1 MANPKGFILYRIWYG
16 ENIAYLGRTK
26 QPLQA
31 RIRGH
36 LLKKP
41 MHRAI
46 DIHNVT
52 TIEYAE
58 FQTEADMFLY
68 EIYFINL
75 WKPPLNVDDKA
86 HDSLTFALPE
96 VEWKLF
102 ETPLWDKWKKEIEEK
117 DISYQNKRKSVLE
130 AFKKK
135 NEMYKKW
142 QGGEISEEQYCNFLE
157 NYFLAEEDHKL

>member
-1 MANPKGFILYRIWYG
+1 MASPKGFILYRIWYG
-16 ENIAYLGRTK
+16 DHLAYLGRTK

-36 LLKKP
+36 MFNKP

-52 TIEYAE
+52 KIEYAML
-58 FQTEADMFLY
+58 QTEADMNLY

-86 HDSLTFALPE
+86 RDGLTIMLPE
-96 VEWKLF
+96 LQWTEFIPSRWDDWKTQLRTEDMCQWYKRRNDEILADLF
-102 ETPLWDKWKKEIEEK
+102 
-117 DISYQNKRKSVLE
+117 
-130 AFKKK
+130 
-135 NEMYKKW
+135 
-142 QGGEISEEQYCNFLE
+142 
-157 NYFLAEEDHKL
+157 

>member
-1 MANPKGFILYRIWYG
+1 MASPKGYILYRIWYG
-16 ENIAYLGRTK
+16 NHLAYLGRTK

-36 LLKKP
+36 MFAAP

-52 TIEYAE
+52 LIEYTE
-58 FQTEADMFLY
+58 LPTEADMNLY

-86 HDSLTFALPE
+86 RDDLTLTLPDL
-96 VEWKLF
+96 EWKEF
-102 ETPLWDKWKKEIEEK
+102 VPARWEEWKKELRSE
-117 DISYQNKRKSVLE
+117 DMDNRNKSRN
-130 AFKKK
+130 KKIM
-135 NEMYKKW
+135 ELDDVF
-142 QGGEISEEQYCNFLE
+142 GG
-157 NYFLAEEDHKL
+157 

>member
-1 MANPKGFILYRIWYG
+1 MSSRKGFILYRIWYG
-16 ENIAYLGRTK
+16 NNLVYIGRTK

-36 LLKKP
+36 MFSKP

-52 TIEYAE
+52 MIEYTE
-58 FQTEADMFLY
+58 LPTEADMNLY

-86 HDSLTFALPE
+86 RDDLTIVLPE
-96 VEWKLF
+96 LPWKEFTPARWEEWKRQMAPGDMDRIHKARNDAIF
-102 ETPLWDKWKKEIEEK
+102 EDD
-117 DISYQNKRKSVLE
+117 DIWEV
-130 AFKKK
+130 
-135 NEMYKKW
+135 
-142 QGGEISEEQYCNFLE
+142 
-157 NYFLAEEDHKL
+157 

>member
-1 MANPKGFILYRIWYG
+1 MASPKGFILYRIYYG
-16 ENIAYLGRTK
+16 NCLAYLGRTK

-36 LLKKP
+36 MFAKP

-52 TIEYAE
+52 KIEYTML
-58 FQTEADMFLY
+58 QTEADMNLY

-86 HDSLTFALPE
+86 RDNLTIELPE
-96 VEWKLF
+96 LSWQQFIPSNWDEWKSELRTDDMYGWHRLRNERIKEESKAVF
-102 ETPLWDKWKKEIEEK
+102 EKEW
-117 DISYQNKRKSVLE
+117 
-130 AFKKK
+130 A
-135 NEMYKKW
+135 
-142 QGGEISEEQYCNFLE
+142 
-157 NYFLAEEDHKL
+157 LAKMKEV